1 MSTLTSLRQELESV
15 FLEPAMEETPSVGI
29 NKALTD
35 SETSFTIDSNVL
47 SPDEESY
54 IAPGRIVEMGNEY
67 MRIETYDE
75 LTKATTV
82 ERGVKGSTKTA
93 HDANTRLRIPN
104 RFGRWNQINALRAA
118 IEGLWQPL
126 FVPKEKRATVGTSS
140 YISLPLNTVR
150 VLNVKYQSQ
159 RSNRW
164 RSVPAELFRTHPL
177 DDGMAAVQLAVGP
190 SSRALCVVRY
200 GIRVEAPA
208 GDTTEIVDLPQK
220 WERIVLVDAAAQ
232 LLSAVDVDAQSQ
244 ELLTEKM
251 RLENFPV
258 RSGSSIS
265 SSLLG
270 YREYLV
276 TRAHKELIASYPRQL
291 IKGRASALRL

>member
-1 MSTLTSLRQELESV
+1 MSTLNTLRQQLESL

-29 NKALTD
+29 DRSLSSSD
-35 SETSFTIDSNVL
+35 TSFVLDSGVL

-82 ERGVKGSTKTA
+82 ERGAKGSTATS
-93 HDANTRLRIPN
+93 HDANARLRIPN
-104 RFGRWNQINALRAA
+104 RFGSWNQIDALRAA
-118 IEGLWQPL
+118 IDGLWQPL
-126 FVPKEKRATVGTSS
+126 FVPKEKRATIGMSGYVG
-140 YISLPLNTVR
+140 LPLNTVR

-159 RSNRW
+159 HSNRW

-177 DDGMAAVQLAVGP
+177 DDGQAAIQVAIGP

-200 GIRVEAPA
+200 GVKVEAPSDDA
-208 GDTTEIVDLPQK
+208 TEIVDLPQK
-220 WERIVLVDAAAQ
+220 WERIILVDAAAQ

-258 RSGSSIS
+258 RSGQSIS

-276 TRAHKELIASYPRQL
+276 SRAHKELIASYPRPL
-291 IKGRASALRL
+291 IKSRATALRL